1 MRKAIL
7 VDDERFAR
15 KGLVGLIPWERC
27 GFEIVGE
34 AEDGEEAL
42 AIIEQHKPDLV
53 ITDIRMPVVDG
64 LELIQTVQERMGA
77 SVKFIIISGYGD
89 FKYAQQAVRF
99 GVQDYLLKPIDE
111 NELMDTLKRISALM
125 DQTPSWTMEGHSI
138 LQASLF
144 EQLITGHADEKAQ
157 SEAAQFLSLPE
168 RKPLRYI
175 ALEVNDLPVGCDDA
189 QRSKLMERLKAE
201 AEQVLKHSM
210 PEQAPVIFVRN
221 RSEIGMLVQAGSAS
235 ISVWAAKLGDELAR
249 AARKLLGDI
258 GVPRIYVGSEAAE
271 LGHVKHSYT
280 AAMDMVRYK
289 YALDSQYTVIFEA
302 IEAPLQ
308 FKELDPALYGEL
320 IDRMEEQDNDAV
332 IKLVDDIFGTFREQR
347 FAWESMI
354 SSIARCVHRA
364 THTIQTMQGDANTL
378 ASLKP
383 IMQWHHEPRTLQ
395 GIKRLLMTFLIEC
408 MAYISSLRSTTMK
421 GDIGKI
427 KSFIETNYASN
438 ISLKSIAKHFYM
450 NSVYLGQLFK
460 KTYGVYFNDFLLQIR
475 IQEAK
480 RQLRQTDK
488 KIYEIAASVGFGNPD
503 YFVSQFEKVEGKTPT
518 EYKNAMLAKT

>member
-15 KGLVGLIPWERC
+15 KGLVGLIPWEQC
-27 GFEIVGE
+27 GFEIVCE

-42 AIIEQHKPDLV
+42 SLIEQHKPDLV

-64 LELIQTVQERMGA
+64 LELIQTVQERLGK

-111 NELMDTLKRISALM
+111 VELMETLQRISTML
-125 DQTPSWTMEGHSI
+125 DQTPNWPIEGHSI

-144 EQLITGHADEKAQ
+144 EQLITGNADEKALT
-157 SEAAQFLSLPE
+157 EAGQFLSLPGD
-168 RKPLRYI
+168 KPLRYI
-175 ALEVNDLPVGCDDA
+175 SLEVNDLPDGFDEER
-189 QRSKLMERLKAE
+189 RSQLMEQLKADIE
-201 AEQVLKHSM
+201 PVLKRLIPEQV
-210 PEQAPVIFVRN
+210 PVIYARN
-221 RSEIGMLVQAGSAS
+221 RWEIGMLVRSGPNSA
-235 ISVWAAKLGDELAR
+235 W
-249 AARKLLGDI
+249 
-258 GVPRIYVGSEAAE
+258 AAE
-271 LGHVKHSYT
+271 LGNEIAEASSKRLDETGVPRVYVGAEAARLCQVKQSYAT
-280 AAMDMVRYK
+280 AMDLYRYK
-289 YALDSQYTVIFEA
+289 YTLDGKLMIQNDETNA
-302 IEAPLQ
+302 IPLQ
-308 FKELDPALYGEL
+308 FKELDPSLYTEL
-320 IDRMEEQDNDAV
+320 LVCLEEQDINGV
-332 IKLVDDIFGTFREQR
+332 IKLVDAMFSTFQEKRI
-347 FAWESMI
+347 AWESM
-354 SSIARCVHRA
+354 SSAIARCVHRA
-364 THTIQTMQGDANTL
+364 THVIQTMQGDESML

-383 IMQWHHEPRTLQ
+383 IMQWHQEPRTLQ
-395 GIKRLLMTFLIEC
+395 GVKRLLIAFLTEC
-408 MAYISSLRSTTMK
+408 MAYIVSLRSTTMK

-427 KSFIETNYASN
+427 RSYIEANYASN
-438 ISLKSIAKHFYM
+438 ISLKSISKHFYM

-488 KIYEIAASVGFGNPD
+488 KIYEVAASVGFGNPD